1 MIMSNRP
8 SIPAVQATMGST
20 AEARN
25 LAENL
30 SRAMTSLLAILEQET
45 EFVRAGRLREAMAV
59 EEQKGELSRTY
70 MAAVT
75 LLKANQPFMKTH
87 TPDLLAK
94 LQQSH
99 EAFREKLQTNLT
111 VLATA
116 HAVSEGIIRGVNG
129 EMQRRSMP
137 STYTAAGTRNAPGPR
152 HVTPLAVSRSL

>member
-8 SIPAVQATMGST
+8 NIPAVQATMGSA

-30 SRAMTSLLAILEQET
+30 SRAMISLLTVLEQET
-45 EFVRAGRLREAMAV
+45 ELVRAGRLREAMAV

-75 LLKANQPFMKTH
+75 LLKANQPFMKAH
-87 TPDLLAK
+87 TPDLLAR

-99 EAFREKLQTNLT
+99 ETFREKLQTNLT

-137 STYTAAGTRNAPGPR
+137 STYTAAGTRSAPGPR